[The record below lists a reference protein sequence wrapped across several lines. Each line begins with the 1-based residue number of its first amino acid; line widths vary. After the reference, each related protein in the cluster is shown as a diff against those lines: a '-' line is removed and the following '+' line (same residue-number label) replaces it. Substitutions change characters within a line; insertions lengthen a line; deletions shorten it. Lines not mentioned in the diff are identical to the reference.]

1 MSICHDSAI
10 LTDSFVDSRHDV
22 LIDSCQNVLT
32 SPSTMEAPTKAKAS
46 ERVQCG
52 RFLRPKVKC
61 VPEYRR
67 ELLKFDDVIVEAGY
81 GDNYWSCGLKT
92 HEVPWA
98 NEKRL
103 AWKKHH
109 GAATY
114 GAARRITTSVK
125 L

>member
-22 LIDSCQNVLT
+22 LIDSCQNVMT
-32 SPSTMEAPTKAKAS
+32 SRSTIKAPTKAKAS

-52 RFLRPKVKC
+52 RFLRPKAKC

-81 GDNYWSCGLKT
+81 GATTGHVGSKHTRCRGQMKKTGL
-92 HEVPWA
+92 E
-98 NEKRL
+98 
-103 AWKKHH
+103 KHH

-114 GAARRITTSVK
+114 EAARRITTSVR
-125 L
+125 

>member
-1 MSICHDSAI
+1 MTQQSSQIYCARRENF
-10 LTDSFVDSRHDV
+10 TFA
-22 LIDSCQNVLT
+22 N
-32 SPSTMEAPTKAKAS
+32 AS
-46 ERVQCG
+46 EQKRVQCG
-52 RFLRPKVKC
+52 PCLRAKAKC

-98 NEKRL
+98 NEKD
-103 AWKKHH
+103 WPGKKHH

-114 GAARRITTSVK
+114 AR
-125 L
+125 